1 MTLCKMAA
9 SNIKSN
15 FKNYWAYFLSS
26 SFSVFVLYLFISI
39 TYNKNVQDTLGK
51 MKSSMILLETGLG
64 LVILFSMFFI
74 WYSNSFFIKAR
85 KKEFATYML
94 LGMSKKQVAFL
105 NFAENLMVTLM
116 SFFSGIILG
125 IVFNKFFIMLLFELM
140 KTTGKAEFQFSFKAF
155 NSSFIVFAIIF
166 CIISIHGYC
175 AICRSSLID
184 MFNASK
190 KIEKGL
196 KISMLTLVMSVVS
209 FVFMSFGYYLAI
221 KKLGNNIILAPKVVL
236 LVVVGTILFLTAITA
251 VIINIMKKNEPYI
264 FRGIRLIPISQIYQR
279 YRGNVGSL
287 SIITVTTTIALC
299 ALLFC
304 FGGFNKSIEN
314 ARNLCPFSV
323 EYVNGNENSNKI
335 FNDVLKEHKEIS
347 IKAKATI
354 NFVVV
359 TANGPFYN
367 NKSDVSI
374 LNESEFNKVNAYE
387 GINIKISLNNNQCY
401 YVALDT
407 MSGDPKR
414 NINKKINFK
423 FGSKDYNFNIANSDT
438 KSIIAIDHCKEIII
452 VSDEVYDSIKKDA
465 KVENIFNVKGY
476 MLKNDFLAEKFTD
489 ELQKKM
495 PKDNSIVTFYEHY
508 TSGMKIMGVLAF
520 TGLFIGILFVMATGS
535 IIYFKMSMEAKE
547 DKKNFIALK
556 KIGVSE
562 HEISKAVSIEN
573 LVLFG
578 IPFLLATLNTYAASF
593 SISKVLELN
602 VTKEF
607 FIIII
612 AYLLIYSMYY
622 FITVKDY
629 LRTINK

>member
-1 MTLCKMAA
+1 MTLCKMAV

-39 TYNKNVQDTLGK
+39 TYNKNVQNTLGK
-51 MKSSMILLETGLG
+51 MKSSMILLKIGLG
-64 LVILFSMFFI
+64 LVILFSVFFI

-94 LGMSKKQVAFL
+94 LGISKKQVAFL
-105 NFAENLMVTLM
+105 NFFENLMITLM
-116 SFFSGIILG
+116 SFLSGIILG

-140 KTTGKAEFQFSFKAF
+140 RTKGIAEFQFSLKAF
-155 NSSFIVFAIIF
+155 DSSFIVFTIIF
-166 CIISIHGYC
+166 CIISIHGHFV
-175 AICRSSLID
+175 ISRSSLID

-196 KISMLTLVMSVVS
+196 KISMLTLAMSVVS
-209 FVFMSFGYYLAI
+209 FIFMSFGYYLAI
-221 KKLGNNIILAPKVVL
+221 KKLGDNIILAPKVVL
-236 LVVVGTILFLTAITA
+236 LIVIGTILFFTAITA

-264 FRGIRLIPISQIYQR
+264 FKGIRLIPISQIYQR

-323 EYVNGNENSNKI
+323 EYVNGNQNSDKI
-335 FNDVLKEHKEIS
+335 FNDALKEHKEVS
-347 IKAKATI
+347 VKNKAVI
-354 NFVVV
+354 NFVIV

-374 LNESEFNKVNAYE
+374 LNQSKFNKINSYE
-387 GINIKISLNNNQCY
+387 GVNRKVNLNDNECY

-407 MSGDPKR
+407 MSGNPKG
-414 NINKKINFK
+414 NINKNISFK
-423 FGSKDYNFNIANSDT
+423 FGNKDYNLNITNSDT
-438 KSIIAIDHCKEIII
+438 KNFIAIDHCREIVI
-452 VSDEVYDSIKKDA
+452 VSDKVYKNIKRVA
-465 KVENIFNVKGY
+465 RAGNFFNVTGY
-476 MLKNDFLAEKFTD
+476 ILKNDFRAEKFTN
-489 ELQKKM
+489 ELQRDM
-495 PKDNSIVTFYEHY
+495 PKEDSLATFYEHY

-547 DKKNFIALK
+547 DKKNFMILR
-556 KIGVSE
+556 KIGVSK
-562 HEISKAVSIEN
+562 HEIKKAVLIEN
-573 LVLFG
+573 LILFG
-578 IPFLLATLNTYAASF
+578 VPFLLASLNTYAASF
-593 SISKVLELN
+593 SISKLMELKI
-602 VTKEF
+602 VKEYV
-607 FIIII
+607 IIML
-612 AYLLIYSMYY
+612 AYLFIYSIYY
-622 FITVKDY
+622 LITVKDY
-629 LRTINK
+629 LRTVNE